1 MQRQAYRSSCEFFGG
16 GVRFRTNPRA
26 SLTSQNTKVTR
37 VVTTVTRLDTPKPH
51 RYHLRFRFQHGTS
64 PRVMFESLS
73 DKLKRTLKNLR
84 GEGVLTKEHVDAAL
98 REIRL
103 ALLEADVNY
112 KVAKDFI
119 ASVQQK
125 AEGQQV
131 WQELK
136 PSEQVVKIVFD
147 ELVELLGGQSSR
159 LVFTKQLPNTVMVVG
174 LQGSGKTT
182 STGKIARWLAKNQER
197 KPLLLSV
204 DVYRPAAREQLRV
217 IAKATGQQIFEY
229 PESNDPLTLVREAQK
244 HAQQTGFDT
253 LLIDTA
259 GRLHIDDEL
268 MEELVN
274 IKNET
279 HPVKILFVA
288 DAMTGQDAVRSA
300 EESHRRI
307 GITGVILT
315 KMDGDARGGAALSI
329 KQVTGQPVKF
339 VGVGERYDALE
350 PFYPDRVAQRIL
362 GMGDVLSLIEEV
374 QAKVDQEEAEEQ
386 LKKLQKNEF
395 TLDDFRSQL
404 RQVKKLGS
412 FSKIMKL
419 LPDQL
424 LGGMGMPQLNDE
436 QSAMMEKEL
445 KRTEAIIDSMTW
457 AERNDHR
464 ILNANR
470 RRRIARGSGTN
481 VTAVNQL
488 IKQYVEMRQMMRQLS
503 SSGLFGGGGLK
514 SKMLR
519 KMTGMPD
526 MAGFSG
532 DDGEL
537 PQLPTGP
544 MGASPSRRSKKKQ
557 HKRKR
562 KKRK

>member
-1 MQRQAYRSSCEFFGG
+1 
-16 GVRFRTNPRA
+16 
-26 SLTSQNTKVTR
+26 
-37 VVTTVTRLDTPKPH
+37 
-51 RYHLRFRFQHGTS
+51 
-64 PRVMFESLS
+64 MFESLS

-119 ASVQQK
+119 ASVKEK

-136 PSEQVVKIVFD
+136 PSEQVVKIVYD
-147 ELVELLGGQSSR
+147 ELVDLLGGQSSR
-159 LVFTKQLPNTVMVVG
+159 LVFTKQTPNVVMIVG

-182 STGKIARWLAKNQER
+182 STGKIARWLSANQDR

-204 DVYRPAAREQLRV
+204 DVYRPAAREQLKV

-229 PESNDPLTLVREAQK
+229 PQSDDPLTLVREAQK

-268 MEELVN
+268 MEELGS
-274 IKNET
+274 IKQET
-279 HPVKILFVA
+279 HPVEILFVA

-300 EESHRRI
+300 EEFHRRV

-374 QAKVDQEEAEEQ
+374 QSKVDQDEAEQQ

-395 TLDDFRSQL
+395 TLDDFRDQL
-404 RQVKKLGS
+404 KQIRKLGALDQ
-412 FSKIMKL
+412 ILAM
-419 LPDQL
+419 LPSIGPFKDLQKVKV
-424 LGGMGMPQLNDE
+424 D
-436 QSAMMEKEL
+436 EKEL
-445 KRTEAIIDSMTW
+445 VRVEAIINSMTPK
-457 AERNDHR
+457 ERRNHQL
-464 ILNANR
+464 INGSR
-470 RRRIARGSGTN
+470 RKRIAKGSGTS
-481 VTAVNQL
+481 VQQVNQL
-488 IKQYVEMRQMMRQLS
+488 LKQYAQTRKMMKGMKNS
-503 SSGLFGGGGLK
+503 LFGKGMKGM
-514 SKMLR
+514 KMPQ
-519 KMTGMPD
+519 MP
-526 MAGFSG
+526 F
-532 DDGEL
+532 
-537 PQLPTGP
+537 
-544 MGASPSRRSKKKQ
+544 
-557 HKRKR
+557 
-562 KKRK
+562 

>member
-1 MQRQAYRSSCEFFGG
+1 
-16 GVRFRTNPRA
+16 
-26 SLTSQNTKVTR
+26 
-37 VVTTVTRLDTPKPH
+37 
-51 RYHLRFRFQHGTS
+51 
-64 PRVMFESLS
+64 MFESLS

-119 ASVQQK
+119 TSVKEK

-136 PSEQVVKIVFD
+136 PSEQVVKIVYD
-147 ELVELLGGQSSR
+147 ELVDLLGGQSSR
-159 LVFTKQLPNTVMVVG
+159 LVFTKQIPNVVMIVG

-182 STGKIARWLAKNQER
+182 STGKIARWLAANQDR

-217 IAKATGQQIFEY
+217 IAKATGQKIFEH
-229 PESNDPLTLVREAQK
+229 PETNDPLTLVREAHK

-268 MEELVN
+268 MEELVS

-279 HPVKILFVA
+279 HPVEILFVA

-300 EESHRRI
+300 EEFHRRV

-329 KQVTGQPVKF
+329 KQVIGQPVKF
-339 VGVGERYDALE
+339 VGVGEKYDALE

-374 QAKVDQEEAEEQ
+374 QDKVDQNEAEAQ
-386 LKKLQKNEF
+386 LKKLQRNQF

-404 RQVKKLGS
+404 GQVKKLGS
-412 FSKIMKL
+412 FSKILKL

-424 LGGMGMPQLNDE
+424 LGGVGMPDLTDE
-436 QSAMMEKEL
+436 QSEMMEKEMR
-445 KRTEAIIDSMTW
+445 RTEAIIDSMTRE
-457 AERNDHR
+457 ERTNHL

-470 RRRIARGSGTN
+470 RRRIARGSGTT
-481 VTAVNQL
+481 VAQVNSL
-488 IKQYVEMRQMMRQLS
+488 IKPYTEMRRMMQGMFS
-503 SSGLFGGGGLK
+503 GGGLRG
-514 SKMLR
+514 KMMR
-519 KMTGMPD
+519 R
-526 MAGFSG
+526 MAGIPGMEG
-532 DDGEL
+532 DGDPMMAGL
-537 PQLPTGP
+537 PAG
-544 MGASPSRRSKKKQ
+544 PSRRKKK
-557 HKRKR
+557 K
-562 KKRK
+562 KKRRR

>member
-1 MQRQAYRSSCEFFGG
+1 
-16 GVRFRTNPRA
+16 
-26 SLTSQNTKVTR
+26 
-37 VVTTVTRLDTPKPH
+37 
-51 RYHLRFRFQHGTS
+51 
-64 PRVMFESLS
+64 
-73 DKLKRTLKNLR
+73 
-84 GEGVLTKEHVDAAL
+84 
-98 REIRL
+98 
-103 ALLEADVNY
+103 
-112 KVAKDFI
+112 
-119 ASVQQK
+119 
-125 AEGQQV
+125 
-131 WQELK
+131 
-136 PSEQVVKIVFD
+136 
-147 ELVELLGGQSSR
+147 
-159 LVFTKQLPNTVMVVG
+159 MVVG

-182 STGKIARWLAKNQER
+182 STGKIARWLASNQER

-204 DVYRPAAREQLRV
+204 DVYRPAAREQLKV
-217 IAKATGQQIFEY
+217 IAKATGQQIFEH
-229 PESNDPLTLVREAQK
+229 PSTNDPLTLVAWRIK

-268 MEELVN
+268 MEELVT

-279 HPVKILFVA
+279 RPVEILFVA

-300 EESHRRI
+300 EEFHRRV

-374 QAKVDQEEAEEQ
+374 QSKVDQSEAEEQ

-436 QSAMMEKEL
+436 QSKEMEREL

-457 AERNDHR
+457 EERNDHR

-470 RRRIARGSGTN
+470 RRRIARGSGTT
-481 VTAVNQL
+481 VASVNQL

-503 SSGLFGGGGLK
+503 GSGLFGGSGLK
-514 SKMLR
+514 GKMMR
-519 KMTGMPD
+519 KLTGMPD
-526 MAGFSG
+526 MAGFEGG
-532 DDGEL
+532 DGGEMPSL
-537 PQLPTGP
+537 PSLAGRTGW
-544 MGASPSRRSKKKQ
+544 SIKEETEEETKEEKRR
-557 HKRKR
+557 
-562 KKRK
+562 